1 MGGGK
6 SFLNLKKPGGSAAKL
21 VEEMA
26 AVEVT
31 ASDFS
36 KEENVK
42 VNEKVNVKVK
52 QKEDQENSSISAIFK
67 NKHEKEK
74 KTRQV
79 NLRVKET
86 VWADFDYVS
95 KKLGMSQSDYFE
107 VIVQLGKIELEK
119 AEKEKG

>member
-36 KEENVK
+36 KEENV
-42 VNEKVNVKVK
+42 NEKVNVKVK
-52 QKEDQENSSISAIFK
+52 QKEDQENPGISAIFK